1 MNEDKPVGPGAV
13 TGRAARQRHDRQ
25 AVIAYQAAAAGLL
38 VALAAADFTGIRPVN
53 NTSTWDDFTTSV
65 AYCGVMLGI
74 AYYLGRSRS
83 APGTGQ
89 RLNWPGRVISVVP
102 IWALIQ
108 IPYFQGL
115 DRLTKRRLCI
125 RNIAI
130 TAGSVLV
137 WSSWTELRSPVT
149 GSVVAMAVL
158 QVAGIALA
166 VLMSLRVPAAGL
178 QPAGRASPPGGDTIR
193 SQHHSA
199 AEMPDGS
206 PAADEIIEVSPLATC
221 ARRLYW
227 LAGSMKF
234 GAFVFAWTVLAA
246 AHLRPFSWGIAGAG
260 ALAALAVAM
269 LMQEDWIRP
278 TAGLALALGLI
289 SGICFVPALF
299 GILALSGAWGAVIG
313 WVIWPTF
320 FWWLYL
326 RQRRSSGLSDA
337 EIQAAS
343 RVGHLPRR
351 QGGPTA
357 RRVPPLRLWIRGFI
371 GMICAIPLMIAGLV
385 NSIFG
390 VVVISGWIQAALD
403 KLYAFARGSVEAL
416 LEGARSEE
424 PIITALATPTEPG
437 MWQMSVRGDL
447 LRWGKVCLPPLL
459 PINVPFG
466 EFLRTRLEVCGEVR
480 MIPETP
486 RRREAEPIEH
496 EASIVVMP
504 LGVPYSPD
512 VFNEAV
518 ALGTRMPL
526 LLVVQSIGRRPLGQ
540 WPLLAWQMRDRG
552 IALPPLDD
560 PVRTIAVLH
569 QATGKKIVFTAQ
581 NRNQWGYAAAIHEAF
596 RAISSSGHPATR
608 LANAPRAGSG
618 QSLAHLRGW
627 GPSEDAI
634 ERREKCAAPPTGN
647 AVAAPE
653 VPVSRA
659 G

>member
-1 MNEDKPVGPGAV
+1 
-13 TGRAARQRHDRQ
+13 
-25 AVIAYQAAAAGLL
+25 
-38 VALAAADFTGIRPVN
+38 
-53 NTSTWDDFTTSV
+53 
-65 AYCGVMLGI
+65 MLGI

-137 WSSWTELRSPVT
+137 WSSWTELRSPAT

-227 LAGSMKF
+227 LAGVDEVRRF
-234 GAFVFAWTVLAA
+234 R
-246 AHLRPFSWGIAGAG
+246 LRLDRTCGGPSPSVQLGHCRSWR
-260 ALAALAVAM
+260 LAALAVAM

-289 SGICFVPALF
+289 SGICFVQASF
-299 GILALSGAWGAVIG
+299 GILTSGAWGAVIG

-357 RRVPPLRLWIRGFI
+357 RRVPPAGELVEIRGFI

-390 VVVISGWIQAALD
+390 VVVIPGWIQAALD
-403 KLYAFARGSVEAL
+403 KLYTFRRRYGGRL

-459 PINVPFG
+459 PINFSFG

-486 RRREAEPIEH
+486 RRREAHRIER
-496 EASIVVMP
+496 EASVFAVVP
-504 LGVPYSPD
+504 LRVPYFP
-512 VFNEAV
+512 
-518 ALGTRMPL
+518 
-526 LLVVQSIGRRPLGQ
+526 
-540 WPLLAWQMRDRG
+540 
-552 IALPPLDD
+552 
-560 PVRTIAVLH
+560 
-569 QATGKKIVFTAQ
+569 
-581 NRNQWGYAAAIHEAF
+581 
-596 RAISSSGHPATR
+596 
-608 LANAPRAGSG
+608 
-618 QSLAHLRGW
+618 
-627 GPSEDAI
+627 
-634 ERREKCAAPPTGN
+634 
-647 AVAAPE
+647 
-653 VPVSRA
+653 
-659 G
+659 